1 LKLLDLRRIAIRQKM
16 QVRFRMR
23 NGMDC
28 VITEAGVAQ
37 VPTLKGVPE
46 FNLEEELDAANSFLL
61 EPVVVTGKGKTPPE
75 PRSVGKAE
83 LSEMASG
90 STGGATAPDHEEE

>member
-1 LKLLDLRRIAIRQKM
+1 MKLVDLRRMAIRQNT

-37 VPTLKGVPE
+37 VPAWKGIPE

-61 EPVVVTGKGKTPPE
+61 EPVVVTGKGKTPPP

-90 STGGATAPDHEEE
+90 STGAAAPAEHEDE

>member
-1 LKLLDLRRIAIRQKM
+1 
-16 QVRFRMR
+16 MR

-28 VITEAGVAQ
+28 VITETGIAQ
-37 VPTLKGVPE
+37 IPSWKGIPD

-61 EPVVVTGKGKTPPE
+61 EPVVVTVKGKSAPPA
-75 PRSVGKAE
+75 RSIGKAE

-90 STGGATAPDHEEE
+90 STGAAAAAEHEDE

>member
-1 LKLLDLRRIAIRQKM
+1 LKLLDLRRIAIRQNT

-28 VITEAGVAQ
+28 VITEAGIAQ
-37 VPTLKGVPE
+37 VPAWKGVPE
-46 FNLEEELDAANSFLL
+46 FNLEEELEAANSFLL
-61 EPVVVTGKGKTPPE
+61 EPVVVTGKGKTAPL

-83 LSEMASG
+83 LSEMASR
-90 STGGATAPDHEEE
+90 STGAAAAPDHEDE